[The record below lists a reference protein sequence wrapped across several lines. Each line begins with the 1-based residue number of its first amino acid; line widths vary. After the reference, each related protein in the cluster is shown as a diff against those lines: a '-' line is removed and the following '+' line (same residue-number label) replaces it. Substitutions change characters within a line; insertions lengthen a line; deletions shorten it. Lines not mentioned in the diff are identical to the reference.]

1 MTEDKILTPESDPN
15 APRTCEGHGEPAPS
29 LREPSP
35 QVTDGVSSQ
44 SAPAPTEETGLPES
58 QEPVALTVAV
68 PTAVTMWND
77 TKIMNLSW
85 RTAKMLSASALV
97 PEHYRN
103 SPENCLVAIDLA
115 NRLGLSPIMVM
126 QNLYVVKGKPS
137 WSGSFC
143 AAAINGSGRFTP
155 LEYCFVGLPGTDEHG
170 CYALARRRGSGD
182 VCRSETVTMKMAA
195 REGWLNKPG
204 SKWQTMPVQMMMY
217 RAAAFFARAHCSDI
231 LLGIPTYEE
240 VQDVSGYETV
250 EKTTV
255 TLDPQ

>member
-1 MTEDKILTPESDPN
+1 MSELLNEEITQPVETPTEDVGI
-15 APRTCEGHGEPAPS
+15 
-29 LREPSP
+29 
-35 QVTDGVSSQ
+35 
-44 SAPAPTEETGLPES
+44 PES
-58 QEPVALTVAV
+58 QEPVALSVAV

-77 TKIMNLSW
+77 PKIMNLSF
-85 RTAKMLSASALV
+85 RTARMLSTSAIV
-97 PEHYRN
+97 PEQYRN

-155 LEYCFVGLPGTDEHG
+155 LEFVFVGEPGTPSYG
-170 CYALARRRGSGD
+170 CYAKAIRRSN
-182 VCRSETVTMKMAA
+182 RSICISDTVTMQMAQK
-195 REGWLNKPG
+195 EGWLNKPG

-217 RAAAFFARAHCSDI
+217 RSAAFFARVHCSDV

-240 VQDVSGYETV
+240 VQDVNGYEDVTQPV
-250 EKTTV
+250 TV
-255 TLDPQ
+255 TLE